1 MDDNSIIINSLYG
14 DIRSDIA
21 KIKLL
26 YGKNVDKRLGV
37 SYNSLSDLT
46 VNSYTNGNF
55 KKIEISR
62 SDIARLLDY
71 SRIRNEESCI
81 FTVCSDDDTI
91 WFFKIE
97 DNQLVFALRSDVL
110 EYKIDSNKFLHIG
123 NIVIDLSSFTS
134 DTCKS
139 KILLEDLEKEKDW

>member
-21 KIKLL
+21 KIKLI
-26 YGKNVDKRLGV
+26 YGKSVDKRLGV
-37 SYNSLSDLT
+37 SYNNLSDLT
-46 VNSYTNGNF
+46 INSYTNGNLR
-55 KKIEISR
+55 KIEVSR

-81 FTVCSDDDTI
+81 YTVCSDDDTI

-97 DNQLVFALRSDVL
+97 DNQLVFVLRSDVL
-110 EYKIDSNKFLHIG
+110 EYKIDNNKFLHIG
-123 NIVIDLSSFTS
+123 NIMIDLSSFTS
-134 DTCKS
+134 DTS
-139 KILLEDLEKEKDW
+139 RSSILLEDLEKEKDW